1 MIQRLAVRSHLRAYV
16 GKVSVKGVIYAAP
29 HKSDQEC
36 LKLIVAFLRIMQQ
49 IRLKHLSKLANLRI
63 QRVMMPPI
71 LEISPFF
78 ADAAIPASFPS
89 AVLRHSNTRWAQ
101 KIGLQLGDA
110 TAWIRH
116 FAAFEPLPGN
126 LEQPL
131 ALRYHGHQ
139 FHVYNP
145 ELGDG
150 RGFLFAQLQDDRG
163 RLLDLGTK
171 GSGQTRWSRQ
181 GDGRLTLKGGVRE
194 VLAATYL
201 EAFGVNTSKIFSLIE
216 TGEELNRNDEPSP
229 TRSAVMVR
237 LNHSHLRFGTFQRAA
252 YHDDKEAMAALIR
265 HVIKHY
271 YPECDDEELGKAT
284 PALFEQMSA
293 ATARMI
299 GQWLAVGFVHGVMN
313 TDNFNIT
320 GETFDFG
327 PWRFLAQ
334 SDPNFVAA
342 YFDQQGLYRF
352 GRQPTQGLWALQ
364 QLGGALTLIADEADL
379 SAAMKVYEPAY
390 QESFAV
396 HTLALLGLQRSDTLR
411 DDLLFLQDFY
421 AWMTETGAR
430 WPQVFF
436 DWFGGE
442 ASLDRAAQSPQAT
455 LYDADAFNTVR
466 DGLLARTPDRPE
478 RLEHA
483 YFQASAPVD
492 LIIETVENLWSHIAD
507 TDDWSPLQAHLA
519 HIEQARLAYAWP

>member
-1 MIQRLAVRSHLRAYV
+1 MT
-16 GKVSVKGVIYAAP
+16 
-29 HKSDQEC
+29 
-36 LKLIVAFLRIMQQ
+36 
-49 IRLKHLSKLANLRI
+49 
-63 QRVMMPPI
+63 PPI
-71 LEISPFF
+71 LEISSFF
-78 ADAAIPASFPS
+78 ADAAIPASFPQT
-89 AVLRHSNTRWAQ
+89 VLRHSNTRWALNL
-101 KIGLQLGDA
+101 GLSLADA
-110 TAWIRH
+110 TAWTRH
-116 FAAFEPLPGN
+116 FGRFESLPGN
-126 LEQPL
+126 LKQPL

-150 RGFLFAQLQDDRG
+150 RGFLFAQLKDDRG

-201 EAFGVNTSKIFSLIE
+201 EALGVNTSKVFSLIE
-216 TGEELNRNDEPSP
+216 TGEDLYRNDEPSP

-252 YHDDKEAMAALIR
+252 YFDDREAMAALIR

-271 YPECDDEELGKAT
+271 YPECEDEALGRAA
-284 PALFEQMSA
+284 PALFERISA

-299 GQWLAVGFVHGVMN
+299 GQWMAAGFVHGVMN

-327 PWRFLAQ
+327 PWRFLAT
-334 SDPNFVAA
+334 SDPNFTAA
-342 YFDQQGLYRF
+342 YFDSQGLYRF

-364 QLGGALTLIADEADL
+364 QLGGAISLVAEADDL

-390 QESFAV
+390 QESFAA
-396 HTLALLGLQRSDTLR
+396 HTLALLGLQRAPTLR

-421 AWMTETGAR
+421 AWMTESGAA

-436 DWFGGE
+436 DWFGGA
-442 ASLDRAAQSPQAT
+442 ASAARAQASPQAA
-455 LYDADAFNTVR
+455 LYETAAFTPIR
-466 DGLLARTPDRPE
+466 SAIDARTPDRPE
-478 RLEHA
+478 RLGAA
-483 YFQASAPVD
+483 YFQAARPVD
-492 LIIETVENLWSHIAD
+492 LIIETVEALWAAIAER
-507 TDDWSPLQAHLA
+507 DDWAPLNAHLQQM
-519 HIEQARLAYAWP
+519 EQARQAYDWGEGSLC